1 MINMTVTNAPHVFLT
16 LTAIAGCL
24 HDLRNRRIPNYLT
37 FGSAALAILYAAVT
51 SGWDGLGVALAGW
64 AVGIVLFMPFFLLRG
79 MGGGDVKLLAALGA
93 WVGPSTLLSIIFYTA
108 IAGGVMALI
117 VILWQRK
124 LQSTFRNL
132 WLLLCHWRVSGVRP
146 LNELSLDNKDAPRL
160 AYGLPIAVGAMVTI
174 WLH

>member
-1 MINMTVTNAPHVFLT
+1 VTEINTPHLLVG
-16 LTAIAGCL
+16 LTAVVGCL

-37 FGSAALAILYAAVT
+37 FGSAALAILYAGVT
-51 SGWDGLGVALAGW
+51 AGWAGLGVALAGW
-64 AVGIVLFMPFFLLRG
+64 AVGIVLFIPFFLLRG

-93 WVGPSTLLSIIFYTA
+93 WVGPASLLSITFYTA
-108 IAGGVMALI
+108 IAGGVMALV

-124 LQSTFRNL
+124 LQSTFRNM

-146 LNELSLDNKDAPRL
+146 LDELSLDNKDAPRL
-160 AYGLPIAVGAMVTI
+160 AYGLPIAVGAMLTI